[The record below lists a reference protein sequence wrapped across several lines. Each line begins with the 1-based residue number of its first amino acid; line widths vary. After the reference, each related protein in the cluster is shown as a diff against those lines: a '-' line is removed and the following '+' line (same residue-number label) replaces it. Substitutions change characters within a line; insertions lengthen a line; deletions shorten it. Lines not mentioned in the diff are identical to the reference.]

1 MLYEY
6 SYCFTIN
13 LLIMKR
19 GLALLSLL
27 WMFNASAQIEVS
39 SKKQETVFCTNMGLH
54 CIIKVTV
61 NTTNTYWLSFRDAS
75 YKHIEVRKSLMF
87 SSKEDL
93 MTFYTYIVA
102 GISSEE
108 SQVLS
113 FNDQTVG
120 LNYEMGLIKVTF
132 EEGYFYVNNNQAL
145 KCIAA
150 LKGHNN

>member
-1 MLYEY
+1 
-6 SYCFTIN
+6 
-13 LLIMKR
+13 MKK

-39 SKKQETVFCTNMGLH
+39 SKTQETIFCTNMGLH

-61 NTTNTYWLSFRDAS
+61 DTTATYWLSFRDAA
-75 YKHIEVRKSLMF
+75 YKYIEVQKELKF

-120 LNYEMGLIKVTF
+120 LNYEMGLIRVTF
-132 EEGYFYVNNNQAL
+132 QEGYFFVNNKQAL
-145 KCIAA
+145 KCIDA
-150 LKGHNN
+150 LKNHNN

>member
-1 MLYEY
+1 
-6 SYCFTIN
+6 
-13 LLIMKR
+13 MKR

-39 SKKQETVFCTNMGLH
+39 SKTQENIYCTNMGLH

-61 NTTNTYWLSFRDAS
+61 DAESTYWLSFRDAA
-75 YKHIEVRKSLMF
+75 YKYIEVQKNLKF

-102 GISSEE
+102 GIGSEE

-120 LNYEMGLIKVTF
+120 LNYEMGLIRVTF
-132 EEGYFYVNNNQAL
+132 EEGYFFVNNKQAL
-145 KCIAA
+145 KCIDA
-150 LKGHNN
+150 LKNHNN

>member
-1 MLYEY
+1 
-6 SYCFTIN
+6 
-13 LLIMKR
+13 MKK

-39 SKKQETVFCTNMGLH
+39 SKTQETVFCTNMGLH
-54 CIIKVTV
+54 CIVNVTV
-61 NTTNTYWLSFRDAS
+61 DTVSTYWLSFRDAA
-75 YKHIEVRKSLMF
+75 YKHIEVQKNLRF

-120 LNYEMGLIKVTF
+120 LNYEMGLIRVTF
-132 EEGYFYVNNNQAL
+132 QEGYFFVNNKQAL
-145 KCIAA
+145 KCIDA
-150 LKGHNN
+150 LKNYNN

>member
-1 MLYEY
+1 
-6 SYCFTIN
+6 
-13 LLIMKR
+13 MKR

-27 WMFNASAQIEVS
+27 WMFNASAQIEVF

-54 CIIKVTV
+54 CIVNVTV
-61 NTTNTYWLSFRDAS
+61 DTVSTYWLSFRDAA
-75 YKHIEVRKSLMF
+75 YKHIEVQKNLRF

-102 GISSEE
+102 CIGGEE

-132 EEGYFYVNNNQAL
+132 EEGYFYVTSKQAL
-145 KCIAA
+145 KCIDA
-150 LKGHNN
+150 LKSYKN

>member
-1 MLYEY
+1 
-6 SYCFTIN
+6 
-13 LLIMKR
+13 MKR

-54 CIIKVTV
+54 CIVNVTV
-61 NTTNTYWLSFRDAS
+61 DTVSTYWLSFRDAA
-75 YKHIEVRKSLMF
+75 YKHIEVQKNLRF

-102 GISSEE
+102 CIGSEE

-120 LNYEMGLIKVTF
+120 LNYEMNLIKVTF
-132 EEGYFYVNNNQAL
+132 EEGYFYVTSKQAL
-145 KCIAA
+145 KCIDA
-150 LKGHNN
+150 LKSYKN